1 MGPSKDGNGTTK
13 TEVAVDALTARGPD
27 ADNTPFTLSH
37 VDTDQGIPSDRLLS
51 AGISLNSALG
61 TVKLVYPPIHRHYD
75 LGLFHLKRAHNEED
89 AIIDEVMQEEKLR
102 RKRRGEH
109 LGSRWTFKEE

>member
-1 MGPSKDGNGTTK
+1 MPT
-13 TEVAVDALTARGPD
+13 
-27 ADNTPFTLSH
+27 
-37 VDTDQGIPSDRLLS
+37 ILLS
-51 AGISLNSALG
+51 LYRMWTRTKVYPQTAFLVLASHNSALG